1 MTLHVKVRS
10 PKASENTMH
19 SKPPPSRDRLLE
31 IRGLIFDCDG
41 VLTDRG
47 LFYDE
52 RGTRILRF
60 DARDGFGLALWRR
73 AKLSSA
79 ILSGRPTDIASSRF
93 AELGVSPI
101 MGRCHDKRQGVQDI
115 CKEMGVEPQ
124 HCAFIGDDL
133 PDLAAYSQVGLRIAV
148 ADAAPEIIETADWI
162 LEARGGHGAAREVCE
177 TILKVR
183 GDWEAWV
190 EANR

>member
-1 MTLHVKVRS
+1 MPVNEPNH
-10 PKASENTMH
+10 PKASEKSMTA
-19 SKPPPSRDRLLE
+19 KPAPARERLLA

-73 AKLSSA
+73 AKLSAA

-93 AELGVSPI
+93 AELGVNPI
-101 MGRCHDKRQGVQDI
+101 KGRCYDKRQGVLDV
-115 CKEMGVEPQ
+115 CNEMEVEPQ

-148 ADAAPEIIETADWI
+148 ADAAPEIIEAADWV
-162 LEARGGHGAAREVCE
+162 LHASGGHGAAREVCE
-177 TILKVR
+177 TILKVH
-183 GDWEAWV
+183 GDWQAWV
-190 EANR
+190 ESNR

>member
-1 MTLHVKVRS
+1 MRLVNVRS
-10 PKASENTMH
+10 HLEVREDTMS
-19 SKPPPSRDRLLE
+19 SKPAPASDRLLAVQ
-31 IRGLIFDCDG
+31 GLIFDCDG

-60 DARDGFGLALWRR
+60 DARDGFGLALWRK
-73 AKLSSA
+73 AKLSAA

-93 AELGVSPI
+93 AELGVNPI
-101 MGRCHDKRQGVQDI
+101 VGRCRDKRKGVQDI
-115 CKEMGVEPQ
+115 CQEMGIAPE

-133 PDLAAYSQVGLRIAV
+133 PDLAGYSQVGLRIAV
-148 ADAAPEIIETADWI
+148 ADAAPELIEASDWV
-162 LEARGGHGAAREVCE
+162 LDASGGHGAAREVCE

-183 GDWEAWV
+183 GDWGAWV